1 MRAIVVGA
9 GIMGLSVAYNLATR
23 GSEVTVLERQY
34 PGSGLSVRAI
44 GGVHTQWNNE
54 YDIKLARQ
62 NREVMERLSGELDF
76 NVPFRQ
82 DGYLALATDNDRLTE
97 LEEHAKLQQSLG
109 METTILSR
117 EQIAKRYQML
127 ETGSISGGTLSKG
140 DGSIHPFSLVHGL
153 WHGFKDHGGTL
164 LRPTTVKG
172 LVAEGGRIVAVETD
186 QDTYKADTFIL
197 SAGVGTRSILQTVGL
212 DVATQVVRHEML
224 ATEPLKFFLK
234 PMMEIYPDRLY
245 VNQSLRGEIICHTP
259 RADRNQED
267 NKSTLEFLEDAASE
281 LTQLI
286 PSLRAVKVLR
296 SWAGLVETTPDSE
309 PICGKFGYNNL
320 WVALGDSGKGIMF
333 APLIGELLAEE
344 ILTGQAS
351 VDLSPYSPTRYI

>member
-1 MRAIVVGA
+1 
-9 GIMGLSVAYNLATR
+9 MGLSVAYNLTTR
-23 GSEVTVLERQY
+23 GAEVVVLERQY

-44 GGVHTQWNNE
+44 GGVHTQWDNAH
-54 YDIKLARQ
+54 DITLARL
-62 NREVMERLSGELDF
+62 NRKVMERLSGELDF

-82 DGYLALATDNDRLTE
+82 DGYLSLATDNDQLTQ

-117 EQIAKRYQML
+117 EQIGKLCQNL
-127 ETGSISGGTLSKG
+127 DTGHLSGGTLSKG

-164 LRPTTVKG
+164 LRPANVKG
-172 LVAEGGRIVAVETD
+172 LQAEGGRVYAIETD
-186 QDTYKADTFIL
+186 QGTYKADTFIL
-197 SAGVGTRSILQTVGL
+197 SAGVGTRGILQSVGL
-212 DVATQVVRHEML
+212 DVPTQVVRHEML

-234 PMMEIYPDRLY
+234 PMIELYPGRLY
-245 VNQSLRGEIICHTP
+245 INQSLRGEILCHIP
-259 RADRNQED
+259 RTDQHAEE

-281 LTQLI
+281 LTTLI

-309 PICGKFGYNNL
+309 PICGKIGYDNL
-320 WVALGDSGKGIMF
+320 WIALGDSGKGIMF
-333 APLIGELLAEE
+333 APLIGELLSEE
-344 ILTGQAS
+344 ILTEKTNL
-351 VDLSPYSPTRYI
+351 DLAPYSPTRYN